1 MLRQEPIESHT
12 VHSSRLMRQALEE
25 LAGGD
30 RVQASEK
37 AWGAVVHALKVI
49 AGERGAPYETHR
61 DAFRLVHDISTESP
75 DWRALEGKYAI
86 ANGLHRNYYEDSRS
100 VDELARSL
108 EQVSELLD
116 LLTNLQA
123 SWKERQPG

>member
-25 LAGGD
+25 LAGG
-30 RVQASEK
+30 RPSPSVRK
-37 AWGAVVHALKVI
+37 GMGAVVHALKVI
-49 AGERGAPYETHR
+49 ADERGVPYETHR
-61 DAFRLVHDISTESP
+61 DAFRLVHDISPESP

-108 EQVSELLD
+108 EQVCELLD
-116 LLTNLQA
+116 LLTTLQA